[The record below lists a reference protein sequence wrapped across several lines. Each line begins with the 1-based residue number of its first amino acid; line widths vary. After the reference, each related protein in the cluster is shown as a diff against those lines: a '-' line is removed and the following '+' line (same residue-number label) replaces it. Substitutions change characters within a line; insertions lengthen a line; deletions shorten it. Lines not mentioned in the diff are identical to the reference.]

1 MEQKNIKPLPP
12 RPVPP
17 KAPPKPVQGNNN
29 AVKEETIISTNESAG
44 IFNDNIK
51 EEQVVNKE
59 LKNQGKQKKED
70 KKVKKSEVSK
80 KPKNKR
86 KKIIFALCAVATLA
100 VIGAVVGIVLVNN
113 QNNQKLET
121 PNLEVAQL
129 YNRTILKT
137 TEISGAVSYEFEVT
151 SKSGSKTSLTSTSN
165 VIELS
170 SYLNQAGEFSVRV
183 RAFGKGSGATSDFSN
198 IVDIVN
204 YVQLKAPKI
213 FVNNLISSNEVYKTN
228 DNLADDILV
237 WNDVPNAEY
246 YLVRYG
252 ADKTEKIQ
260 SGNGSS
266 TFNLNTIYKYGA
278 GVYQIS
284 VIAVPSEDSYY
295 TNSEPEKV
303 ITIEYYDKQSKVTNL
318 DYNSETKNLTFEILI
333 DSNYGN
339 EFDLYITQV
348 GAQATE
354 YKVYLNEC
362 ETVEEDGI
370 LKVTANLSHI
380 VKGDLQ
386 EISIITL
393 GDGVYSQNSEPA
405 QLTISTN

>member
-1 MEQKNIKPLPP
+1 M
-12 RPVPP
+12 
-17 KAPPKPVQGNNN
+17 
-29 AVKEETIISTNESAG
+29 
-44 IFNDNIK
+44 
-51 EEQVVNKE
+51 
-59 LKNQGKQKKED
+59 
-70 KKVKKSEVSK
+70 
-80 KPKNKR
+80 
-86 KKIIFALCAVATLA
+86 
-100 VIGAVVGIVLVNN
+100 
-113 QNNQKLET
+113 
-121 PNLEVAQL
+121 
-129 YNRTILKT
+129 
-137 TEISGAVSYEFEVT
+137 
-151 SKSGSKTSLTSTSN
+151 
-165 VIELS
+165 
-170 SYLNQAGEFSVRV
+170 
-183 RAFGKGSGATSDFSN
+183 
-198 IVDIVN
+198 
-204 YVQLKAPKI
+204 
-213 FVNNLISSNEVYKTN
+213 
-228 DNLADDILV
+228 
-237 WNDVPNAEY
+237 PNAEY

-318 DYNSETKNLTFEILI
+318 DYNSETKNLTFQILI